1 MTQEQQL
8 PHPEMLH
15 PADHRNAA
23 RIAVRLTRRDITTG
37 DIARLRRMNP
47 DAPTEAAF
55 WRVCK
60 ETGIDQSGPELT
72 RTWANIAR
80 MIATGTKVREK
91 ETTGPHNGNIQLGT
105 ALAQAGYSEERLRT
119 LLNAGPAE
127 APYLAERAARFL
139 QAREEGQFNW
149 NDAAR
154 LVLTGHRTQDQRDYD
169 RTKIARDYYQ
179 GKYLTENRKDAH
191 PEEK

>member
-1 MTQEQQL
+1 MTQEQQV

-23 RIAVRLTRRDITTG
+23 RMAVRLTRRDITTG

-47 DAPTEAAF
+47 NVPTEAAF

-72 RTWANIAR
+72 RAWANIAR

-91 ETTGPHNGNIQLGT
+91 ETNGPHNGNIQLGA
-105 ALAQAGYSEERLRT
+105 ALAQAGYSEARLRT

-127 APYLAERAARFL
+127 VPYLVERAVRFL
-139 QAREEGQFNW
+139 HTREERQFNW

-154 LVLTGHRTQDQRDYD
+154 LVLTGQRTQGQRDQD

-179 GKYLTENRKDAH
+179 GKYLEENRKDAQ